1 MTTTPPKLTLQDIA
15 ERAGVSR
22 SLASLALRGEPG
34 VHPEKRARILKIA
47 EELNYTPD
55 PSARRLASVGSR
67 SIGILLSDILN
78 PFTASVAKCIDA
90 VARDRGFDVLL
101 SIEGHA
107 DPAAEKPI
115 YSLVAQ
121 RVAGLITIGSPESLA
136 VVESVSRRMPVV
148 YFGRHLSSERINSVS
163 NDDHLGAS
171 LLVRH
176 LVQLGHRSIAHI
188 DGGPSA
194 GSQRRREAYRAAME
208 AEGLAPRI
216 YPGRHALDGGVPATE
231 AILAQGDR
239 PTAIFCSNDLQA
251 AGVLNR
257 LLKAGVRVP
266 DDISLVGY
274 DDMPF
279 AESETMSL
287 TTIRQPIDHM
297 ARQSL
302 DILLSRLE
310 RPNEPAVHILI
321 APALVVRRSTQSR
334 LKAAE

>member
-1 MTTTPPKLTLQDIA
+1 MNKNPPKLTLQDIA

-34 VHPEKRARILKIA
+34 VQPEKRARILKIA

-55 PSARRLASVGSR
+55 PSARRLASNGSR
-67 SIGILLSDILN
+67 SIGVLLSDILN
-78 PFTASVAKCIDA
+78 PFTASMAKCLDA
-90 VARDRGFDVLL
+90 AARERGFDVLL

-107 DPAAEKPI
+107 DPAAEKPLQ
-115 YSLVAQ
+115 SLAAQ

-136 VVESVSRRMPVV
+136 VLDKISRRLPVV
-148 YFGRHLSSERINSVS
+148 YVGRHLSSERIDSVS

-176 LVQLGHRSIAHI
+176 LVELGHRNIVHI

-194 GSQRRREAYRAAME
+194 GSQRRREAYCAAMA
-208 AEGLAPRI
+208 AEGLAAKV

-231 AILAQGDR
+231 TILAQADR
-239 PTAIFCSNDLQA
+239 PTAIFASNDLQA
-251 AGVLNR
+251 AGVLSR
-257 LLKAGVRVP
+257 LQKAGLQIP
-266 DDISLVGY
+266 NDIAVVGY

-287 TTIRQPIDHM
+287 TTIRQPIDYM
-297 ARQSL
+297 ASQSL
-302 DILLSRLE
+302 DILISRME
-310 RPNEPAVHILI
+310 RPNEPSRHVLI
-321 APALVVRRSTQSR
+321 APSLVVRRTTQPW